1 MKSETQRR
9 ISKEAQEMSVYKEK
23 GSVIITLH
31 GSIGRIAITQYN
43 TYVDRT
49 LLFFESFIV
58 PFDKFFFMLSIFRLF
73 ELEKEKA
80 PGGIIKTIT
89 KEALSS
95 FKFIYPK
102 IEEQTEIATILLDMD
117 KQITALETKLEKYK
131 KVKLGMMQNLIT
143 GKIRLVCCAN
153 INYLICIKDTKCN
166 YKYLYLQEPIII
178 KAMNQAIEALEKLP
192 LSNRLLKQTHKTL
205 LQGVRGTH
213 KLPGEFRQ
221 SQNWI
226 GGSSLADA
234 TFIPPYQDNLADL
247 MTDLEK
253 FLHNENIPVPHLI
266 KVGIAHYQ
274 FETIHPFLDGNGRIG
289 RLLITLYLV
298 SNNLLHKPTLYLSDF
313 FEKNKALY
321 YDNLTRVRTH
331 NDLTQWLK
339 YFLEGVRSTSEN
351 SIQTFKSIIKLRSE
365 AEHKI
370 MSLGKKQALAKT
382 FLQFLYSKPI
392 ADAGDIA
399 EALEINVSTALR
411 LIDDFVKLNILKEV
425 TGFKRNRI
433 FAFDDYIKL
442 FR

>member
-1 MKSETQRR
+1 MNVSDFKAGKTVQRYQYKSFEPN
-9 ISKEAQEMSVYKEK
+9 
-23 GSVIITLH
+23 L
-31 GSIGRIAITQYN
+31 
-43 TYVDRT
+43 VDIPWQIDNVELVM
-49 LLFFESFIV
+49 LLSE
-58 PFDKFFFMLSIFRLF
+58 
-73 ELEKEKA
+73 
-80 PGGIIKTIT
+80 
-89 KEALSS
+89 
-95 FKFIYPK
+95 
-102 IEEQTEIATILLDMD
+102 
-117 KQITALETKLEKYK
+117 
-131 KVKLGMMQNLIT
+131 
-143 GKIRLVCCAN
+143 AN
-153 INYLICIKDTKCN
+153 IKMGELNAFSQLIPDVDFFIKMHVLKEGTKSSRIEGTQTNIDEAIQKEEYIQPEKKGDWQEVQNYV
-166 YKYLYLQEPIII
+166 Q
-178 KAMNQAIEALEKLP
+178 AMNQAIERLEKLP

-213 KLPGEFRQ
+213 KLPGDFRQ

-234 TFIPPYQDNLADL
+234 TFIPPHQDSVADL

-253 FLHNENIPVPHLI
+253 FLHNDNIPVPHLI

-289 RLLITLYLV
+289 RLLITLFLV
-298 SNNLLHKPTLYLSDF
+298 SNELLHKPTLYLSDF

-370 MSLGKKQALAKT
+370 MSLGKKQVLAKS

-392 ADAGDIA
+392 ADAGDVA

-411 LIDDFVKLNILKEV
+411 LIDDFIKLNILTEV
-425 TGFKRNRI
+425 TVFKRNRI
-433 FAFDDYIKL
+433 FAFVDYIKL